1 MIVPIKISIRVIAL
15 TIALLGFT
23 AQSVRAFELFDATLY
38 KAKPSLVATGLRPI
52 TVIYAGQIWG
62 PDESRKELPKHSRV
76 INRIVKIPP
85 EQRLVVLDFE
95 HWPLQGYRYRPWI
108 YSQSISRL
116 IDTFDM
122 FKAYRPSLRFGYFAQ
137 IPVCHFKRAI
147 LPPGHPDHVIWQND
161 VRRVKP
167 LAAKVDVIF
176 PSAYTYNDSREDWKK
191 FISVSIAEAKQ
202 IYQGEIYP
210 FIWPQFYNRRPTPEN
225 LQAQYIDPDFWKF
238 QLETL
243 FTLVDGVVIWGGWD
257 FKNKQAARW
266 DESAP
271 WWRITKKFLVEKGLA
286 AVGPAKAVRLRHAR
300 HPAPPYVSLAPL

>member
-1 MIVPIKISIRVIAL
+1 MTVQLKVAIRLIAL
-15 TIALLGFT
+15 TIALLGL
-23 AQSVRAFELFDATLY
+23 APSSLPAFEVFDATLY
-38 KAKPSLVATGLRPI
+38 KAKPSLAAAGLRPI
-52 TVIYAGQIWG
+52 AVIYAQQIWG
-62 PDESRKELPKHSRV
+62 PNESRKELPKQSR
-76 INRIVKIPP
+76 IIERIVKIPP
-85 EQRLVVLDFE
+85 AHRIVVLDFE

-147 LPPGHPDHVIWQND
+147 LPSDHPDHVIWQND
-161 VRRVKP
+161 VRRVQP

-176 PSAYTYNDSREDWKK
+176 PSAYTYTDSREDWEK

-202 IYQGEIYP
+202 IYRGEIYP

-225 LQAQYIDPDFWKF
+225 LQAKYIDPEFWRF
-238 QLETL
+238 QLDTL
-243 FTLVDGVVIWGGWD
+243 YALTDGVVIWGGWD
-257 FKNKQAARW
+257 FENKQAARW

-271 WWRITKKFLVEKGLA
+271 WWQITKKFLVEKGLA
-286 AVGPAKAVRLRHAR
+286 KICTAGTDHLLNKSRPIS
-300 HPAPPYVSLAPL
+300 P